1 MKTSEE
7 QGQVEQK
14 MQKREGRVAR
24 FITFCALYLAPVL
37 VLMAALGQWAINP
50 GGAHRWISIGDLK
63 LISAEVVRDHFA
75 AVIGLPMAGIL
86 ALWVV
91 TILRSQSGPIE
102 FEALGFKF
110 RGASGPVVLWIAC
123 FLSIALSIRL
133 LW

>member
-1 MKTSEE
+1 MKTPEE
-7 QGQVEQK
+7 KDQIEQK
-14 MQKREGRVAR
+14 RQKNEGRAAR

-37 VLMAALGQWAINP
+37 VLMAVLGQWAINP
-50 GGAHRWISIGDLK
+50 SGAHRWISIGAIR
-63 LISAEVVRDHFA
+63 LISVDVVRNHFA
-75 AVIGLPMAGIL
+75 VVIGLPMAGIL

-102 FEALGFKF
+102 FEAVGFKF

-123 FLSIALSIRL
+123 FLSIAIAIRL